1 MKIHRMKI
9 STLLLCATFSLA
21 TVAQPQ
27 AATEPIT
34 PPYAE
39 SFANDAFVNDYTI
52 VDVNNDGVTWGP
64 YLGSVQ
70 ISYNSNEAMNDWLIT
85 PALAL
90 EGGKIYNFSIEVMT
104 GSGSYNESF
113 EVMYGKENTPE
124 SMTETII
131 EKMQV
136 AHTVYKSYSGTL
148 SPSESGT
155 YYIGIHGCS
164 DADMLSISLKNL
176 SVGEAK
182 GASAPAAPSDLTAT
196 TRTNGELKADIAL
209 TAPTLDLNGDA
220 LESLESVRLMR
231 NDSLIHTFD
240 SPAPGAELTYV
251 DEVPECSRYT
261 YSAIAVNGSGES
273 PAIETSAFVGVL
285 EPSNPT
291 GISLTEGS
299 KPGEVILKWTPV
311 TTDIRNNTLDPAF
324 VTYRIYGG
332 DGLATLLFDGITGD
346 SYTFQAT
353 DDVSTQSFVQ
363 YALVAETRGGISD
376 FMNSPLLPLGPAY
389 ATPFVES
396 FANGTPAT
404 IIGLYSD
411 NLATWKGFTNETG
424 IESQDGDNGFFG
436 SEGSYLQDSATF
448 ITGKIDLSGLETPTL
463 TFYTYNIVDG
473 EDRDINTLRVSA
485 IANGTVQEVK
495 SFQICDLGDQ
505 EGWLKV
511 EASLE
516 AYKSQTIQL
525 EFTSLHAL
533 YPYIFIDNLRID
545 NYGASAIETA
555 TSASVFIAG
564 GQGEII
570 IAGATHE
577 RVEVFTIDGHLVTQQ
592 TIAAPEYRLPLTP
605 GIYIARV
612 GQTTQKVIV
621 K

>member
-9 STLLLCATFSLA
+9 PMLSLCATLSLMA
-21 TVAQPQ
+21 IAQPL
-27 AATEPIT
+27 AAADPLT
-34 PPYAE
+34 PPYTE
-39 SFANDAFVNDYTI
+39 SFASDAFVSDYTI
-52 VDVNNDGVTWGP
+52 IDVNNDGVTWGP

-90 EGGKIYNFSIEVMT
+90 EGGKMYNFSIEVMT
-104 GSGSYNESF
+104 GSGSYSEAF
-113 EVMYGKENTPE
+113 EVKYGKDKTPE
-124 SMTETII
+124 AMTETII
-131 EKMQV
+131 EKTQA

-148 SPSESGT
+148 APSESGT

-182 GASAPAAPSDLTAT
+182 GASAPAAPTGLTAT
-196 TRTNGELKADIAL
+196 TRTNGELKADISL
-209 TAPTLDLNGDA
+209 TAPSLDLNGDA
-220 LESLESVRLMR
+220 LESLESVRLMC

-240 SPAPGAELTYV
+240 TPAPGAELTFV

-261 YSAIAVNGSGES
+261 YSAVAVNGSGES
-273 PAIETSAFVGVL
+273 PASEITAFVGVL

-299 KPGEVILKWTPV
+299 KPGEVVLKWTPV

-332 DGLATLLFDGITGD
+332 DGLATLLFNGITGD

-353 DDVSTQSFVQ
+353 DDVSAQLFVQ

-376 FMNSPLLPLGPAY
+376 FVNSPLLPLGPAY
-389 ATPFVES
+389 TTPFTES
-396 FANGTPAT
+396 FANGTPAS
-404 IIGLYSD
+404 IIGLYSS
-411 NLATWKGFTNETG
+411 NLADWKGFTDETG

-448 ITGKIDLSGLETPTL
+448 VTGKIDLNGLETPTL

-473 EDRDINTLRVSA
+473 EDRDINTLKVSV
-485 IANGTVQEVK
+485 IANGTAQEVK
-495 SFQICDLGDQ
+495 SFQICDLGNQ

-516 AYKSQTIQL
+516 AYKGQTIQL

-533 YPYIFIDNLRID
+533 FPYTFIDNLRVD

-564 GQGEII
+564 GQGEMI
-570 IAGATHE
+570 IAGADNE
-577 RVEVFTIDGHLVTQQ
+577 QVEVFTIDGRLVTRHAVPA
-592 TIAAPEYRLPLTP
+592 TEYRLPLAP

-612 GQTTQKVIV
+612 GEATQKVVV